1 MGLNAFAGNLI
12 LNRHYQQQTQA
23 ITPPVWV
30 GGEGGLKTTAP
41 DSPSILGCAQFPVM
55 LAIAFSLFTHC

>member
-12 LNRHYQQQTQA
+12 LNRHYHQQTQA
-23 ITPPVWV
+23 ITPPRW
-30 GGEGGLKTTAP
+30 GGGWLKTTVP
-41 DSPSILGCAQFPVM
+41 DSLSILGCAQFPVM

>member
-12 LNRHYQQQTQA
+12 LNHRYHQQTQA
-23 ITPPVWV
+23 ITPPVW
-30 GGEGGLKTTAP
+30 GGWLKTTVP
-41 DSPSILGCAQFPVM
+41 DSLSILGCAQFPVM